1 MIKQLQL
8 HAAAVLPLLCSRVE
22 HQGVS
27 FRLLPI
33 LLLLIAES
41 VLDHVA
47 ASLGG
52 EGHDHIGG
60 GRFYGRLAR

>member
-1 MIKQLQL
+1 MARLQL
-8 HAAAVLPLLCSRVE
+8 DPPGVLPLLGSRVE
-22 HQGVS
+22 HQDIG

-33 LLLLIAES
+33 FLLLIAES

-52 EGHDHIGG
+52 QGHDHIGG
-60 GRFYGRLAR
+60 GRFDGRLAR